1 MSYSYILTTM
11 PCCEDCPEF
20 EVSDNVTEVLIENTD
35 PSGYFEDPYKKLITH
50 RIGCVHDVRCRNML
64 KQLKEFNNGT

>member
-1 MSYSYILTTM
+1 MSYILSLM

-20 EVSDNVTEVLIENTD
+20 EVEDYKSVVQIDNDNPD
-35 PSGYFEDPYKKLITH
+35 GYFESPTKELITH

-64 KQLKEFNNGT
+64 KQIKEKI